1 MEPNLDLFGFDVGEN
16 GTLSDEL
23 LTAKRTWFWT
33 FMVEPLQCFH
43 LFRCVPNVLAVVQ
56 CHLAPIFAG
65 WTHRHHPFRIQPDL
79 LLWLI
84 FVCFNHTNQE
94 VSLRGERKDYGRV
107 VWEWKRRRRRIK
119 EVLLRVCLSQLLVLL
134 YYSNILDHIW
144 ERGRGWKRIVKGK
157 RSFSFSLLCVSV

>member
-1 MEPNLDLFGFDVGEN
+1 MNRGRKRIEESKEAKRVGGLVNLPSVLEPNLDLFGFDVGEN

-65 WTHRHHPFRIQPDL
+65 
-79 LLWLI
+79 
-84 FVCFNHTNQE
+84 
-94 VSLRGERKDYGRV
+94 
-107 VWEWKRRRRRIK
+107 
-119 EVLLRVCLSQLLVLL
+119 
-134 YYSNILDHIW
+134 
-144 ERGRGWKRIVKGK
+144 
-157 RSFSFSLLCVSV
+157 